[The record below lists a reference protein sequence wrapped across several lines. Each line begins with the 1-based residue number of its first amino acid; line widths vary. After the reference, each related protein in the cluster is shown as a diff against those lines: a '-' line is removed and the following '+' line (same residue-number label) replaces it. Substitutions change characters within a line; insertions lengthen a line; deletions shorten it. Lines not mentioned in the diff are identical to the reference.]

1 MSHIQ
6 IGCRLIED
14 HSLRLLDEPTSNL
27 DVKHQ
32 VYVTELLRA
41 IAIKQ
46 NKLIIMIGHDL
57 NIAAKYAHKII
68 VMSKPGV
75 IYKIGNP
82 KDNITPETVRDV
94 YGIDCKVIDDEGV
107 PHVILKAALR
117 D

>member
-1 MSHIQ
+1 MTI
-6 IGCRLIED
+6 
-14 HSLRLLDEPTSNL
+14 
-27 DVKHQ
+27 
-32 VYVTELLRA
+32 RA
-41 IAIKQ
+41 TAIKQ
-46 NKLIIMIGHDL
+46 NKLIIMISQDL

-82 KDNITPETVRDV
+82 KDIITPETVRDV